1 MRYEQLDQHQVVA
14 GLKSLDA
21 DVIDDFVER
30 YSRPLFG
37 VIRHYARNPSDA
49 EEILQ
54 DTLLKIIEK
63 ISTFRQE
70 SAIWPW
76 MRKIAVN
83 NGIMWL
89 RKSRAR
95 RERTTPLD
103 DLLATSSKD
112 GPVYAWSAD
121 PEGLVL
127 NSELAGELYKAVQS
141 LPYEY
146 RIPLVLRDIEGF
158 SIKRISSLL
167 ALKESTVKTR
177 IHRAR
182 LSIRKKLAPYTERFR
197 SPRVQFESPDRPL
210 PPPPT
215 GATPAPPG
223 PGGHR
228 YDGLPV
234 YLHGSPPCGTSS
246 CGVLIAPAGL
256 KVSASTTPNAWK
268 EKELCQCGG

>member
-1 MRYEQLDQHQVVA
+1 MGYEQLDQHQVVA

-37 VIRHYARNPSDA
+37 VIRNYVKNPSDA

-76 MRKIAVN
+76 MRRIAVN

-95 RERTTPLD
+95 REQTTPLD
-103 DLLATSSKD
+103 DLLASSSKD
-112 GPVYAWSAD
+112 HPAFGRPVD
-121 PEGLVL
+121 PEGLYL
-127 NSELAGELYKAVQS
+127 NSELREELYDAVLS
-141 LPYEY
+141 LPGEY

-158 SIKRISSLL
+158 SIKRISSVL
-167 ALKESTVKTR
+167 ALKEPTTKTR
-177 IHRAR
+177 IHRGR
-182 LSIRKKLAPYTERFR
+182 LSIRKKLARYSERSR
-197 SPRVQFESPDRPL
+197 SSRIQFE
-210 PPPPT
+210 
-215 GATPAPPG
+215 
-223 PGGHR
+223 
-228 YDGLPV
+228 
-234 YLHGSPPCGTSS
+234 
-246 CGVLIAPAGL
+246 APA
-256 KVSASTTPNAWK
+256 
-268 EKELCQCGG
+268 ELRNV